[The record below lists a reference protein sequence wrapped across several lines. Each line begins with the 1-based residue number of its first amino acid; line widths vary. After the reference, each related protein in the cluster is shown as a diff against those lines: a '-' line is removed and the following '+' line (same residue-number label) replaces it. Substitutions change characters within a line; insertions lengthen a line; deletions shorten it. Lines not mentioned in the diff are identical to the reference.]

1 MKRIIQIALFILI
14 SSGFAWGQGAAG
26 GANLKLK
33 SMFVYNFI
41 KNVEWPASQKTG
53 DFKVAVLGDKDL
65 YQMMNSTYAGKEI
78 NGQKIVFTY
87 IDSYDAVGSAH
98 ILYIAPEYSSSL
110 AKHSQ
115 SLRKNKTLV
124 VSDKGGLLYDG
135 SVINFVVSN
144 NKLLFEISKSN
155 AELVPLT
162 IGPSLLKMAT
172 TVI

>member
-1 MKRIIQIALFILI
+1 MFA
-14 SSGFAWGQGAAG
+14 GFAYGQGAAG
-26 GANLKLK
+26 SANLKLK

-41 KNVEWPASQKTG
+41 KNVEWPETHKSG
-53 DFKVAVLGDKDL
+53 DFKVTVLGDKDL

-78 NGQKIVFTY
+78 NGQKIVFSYSDTY
-87 IDSYDAVGSAH
+87 NAVGTPH
-98 ILYIAPEYSSSL
+98 ILYVAPEFSGEL

-115 SLRKNKTLV
+115 KLRKNKTLV

>member
-1 MKRIIQIALFILI
+1 MRRIIQIALFILF
-14 SSGFAWGQGAAG
+14 SSGYAWGQGAAG
-26 GANLKLK
+26 GTDIKYK

-41 KNVEWPASQKTG
+41 KNVEWPAAQKVG

-65 YQMMNSTYAGKEI
+65 YQLLNSSYAGKEV
-78 NGQKIVFTY
+78 NGQKLVFTY
-87 IDSYDAVGSAH
+87 VDSYSDVGAVH
-98 ILYIAPEYSSSL
+98 ILYIAPDYSAEL

-115 SLRKNKTLV
+115 KLRKNKTLV

-135 SVINFVVSN
+135 SVINFVVSEQ
-144 NKLLFEISKSN
+144 KLRFEISKSN

-162 IGPSLLKMAT
+162 IGPALIKMAT

>member
-1 MKRIIQIALFILI
+1 MRRIIQIAIFILF
-14 SSGFAWGQGAAG
+14 SSGIAWGQGAAG

-41 KNVEWPASQKTG
+41 KNVEWPTSLKSG
-53 DFKVAVLGDKDL
+53 DFKVTVLGDKDL

-78 NGQKIVFTY
+78 NGQKIVFSFA
-87 IDSYDAVGSAH
+87 DSYNQVGAAH
-98 ILYIAPEYSSSL
+98 ILYVAPEHSSDL
-110 AKHSQ
+110 AKHTSQ
-115 SLRKNKTLV
+115 LRKNKTLV

>member
-1 MKRIIQIALFILI
+1 MKRIIQIAIFILF
-14 SSGFAWGQGAAG
+14 STGVAWGQGAAG

-41 KNVEWPASQKTG
+41 KNVEWPSSQKSG
-53 DFKVAVLGDKDL
+53 DFNVTVLGDKDL

-78 NGQKIVFTY
+78 NGQKIVF
-87 IDSYDAVGSAH
+87 SYVDAYSEVGTAH
-98 ILYIAPEYSSSL
+98 ILYIAPKFSSDL
-110 AKHSQ
+110 AKYSQ
-115 SLRKNKTLV
+115 KLRKNKTLV

>member
-1 MKRIIQIALFILI
+1 MFILF
-14 SSGFAWGQGAAG
+14 SSGVAWGQGAAG
-26 GANLKLK
+26 AANLKLK

-41 KNVEWPASQKTG
+41 KNVEWPSSQKTG
-53 DFKVAVLGDKDL
+53 DFKVTVLGDKDL

-78 NGQKIVFTY
+78 NGQKIVFSY
-87 IDSYDAVGSAH
+87 VDSYVNVGASH
-98 ILYIAPEYSSSL
+98 ILYIAPEYSSDL
-110 AKHSQ
+110 AKYS
-115 SLRKNKTLV
+115 SKLRKNKTLV